1 MKPSNLIVLGTET
14 ACRIHIQQVFETFPK
29 ERHNLTQ
36 RCIDN
41 KDKQN
46 YSSIPILVSDNVHNC
61 LLELKL
67 KTQNTG
73 TLIYL
78 NLMRKIR
85 DAIFDKELSPIER
98 IHKIWRV
105 VFFCRIWRKWLNLN
119 GYSEKDHFLTPNVY
133 LCIEINS
140 HMILGL
146 VIKVMKGELPKEC
159 LRVWTTGSQACE
171 QMFRLLRSMS
181 GTFSTIVNFSLK
193 GILERINE
201 LNYVASIECTEEI
214 IFPRV
219 KRRLLQLSEESEETL
234 LVPSSLECV
243 HQQISL
249 AKLEA
254 IEDAKE
260 CSMSLPNYDDDTLMM
275 ENISLIEL
283 TENEDD
289 NVDVPDSAN
298 VATSME
304 SSLNDDLAL
313 QEDLLQIRLRKQNQQ
328 GMPLYETTDEKG
340 TKSHKSY
347 KSSKFI
353 EYSGA
358 YIRKSTALYLLQE
371 NQALSSDRLIR
382 VREGADTSSTNCQSA
397 SSHTLVSSGDLCIF
411 KRIDDV
417 DKLLIGRIVQFSYL
431 KGTKRQ
437 QEYSG
442 MYVDLTKDYRS
453 NGVFANWFAM
463 FNLSDS
469 TVEFRPLVNVFT
481 QGYISMENYLST
493 IPDSNVTT
501 TENGFFLQSNM
512 VIENVDNWK
521 NVMSKI
527 SDFACA

>member
-1 MKPSNLIVLGTET
+1 M
-14 ACRIHIQQVFETFPK
+14 
-29 ERHNLTQ
+29 
-36 RCIDN
+36 
-41 KDKQN
+41 
-46 YSSIPILVSDNVHNC
+46 
-61 LLELKL
+61 
-67 KTQNTG
+67 
-73 TLIYL
+73 
-78 NLMRKIR
+78 M
-85 DAIFDKELSPIER
+85 
-98 IHKIWRV
+98 
-105 VFFCRIWRKWLNLN
+105 
-119 GYSEKDHFLTPNVY
+119 
-133 LCIEINS
+133 
-140 HMILGL
+140 
-146 VIKVMKGELPKEC
+146 
-159 LRVWTTGSQACE
+159 
-171 QMFRLLRSMS
+171 
-181 GTFSTIVNFSLK
+181 
-193 GILERINE
+193 
-201 LNYVASIECTEEI
+201 
-214 IFPRV
+214 
-219 KRRLLQLSEESEETL
+219 TL
-234 LVPSSLECV
+234 LYKRICY
-243 HQQISL
+243 
-249 AKLEA
+249 K
-254 IEDAKE
+254 
-260 CSMSLPNYDDDTLMM
+260 
-275 ENISLIEL
+275 
-283 TENEDD
+283 
-289 NVDVPDSAN
+289 
-298 VATSME
+298 
-304 SSLNDDLAL
+304 
-313 QEDLLQIRLRKQNQQ
+313 IRLRKQNQQ

-431 KGTKRQ
+431 KGTKCQ

-453 NGVFANWFAM
+453 IGVFANWFAM

-527 SDFACA
+527 SDFACT